1 MKNCMN
7 CWAKNDVESVLITSL
22 KWLTVAMPIIETI
35 ERLTRDKTKIRERL
49 KGRDYRETW

>member
-7 CWAKNDVESVLITSL
+7 CWAKNDAESVLLTSL

-35 ERLTRDKTKIRERL
+35 ERLTRDKKETREIL
-49 KGRDYRETW
+49 KRD